1 MELVPKSFIWVQVPD
16 SSKFQDFRIEDV
28 DFVSETNDSET
39 NDYERNEF
47 AKAAMQTLLLHGN
60 NSDEWIA
67 KRAFEIA
74 DAMIKQSKKI
84 TNDTTTRKTSAGR
97 AKQNQRNTHNT

>member
-1 MELVPKSFIWVQVPD
+1 MPKVRVKSTGEIMELVPKSFIWVQVPD

-28 DFVSETNDSET
+28 DFVSETNDH
-39 NDYERNEF
+39 ERNEF

-74 DAMIKQSKKI
+74 DAMIKQSEKKI
-84 TNDTTTRKTSAGR
+84 
-97 AKQNQRNTHNT
+97 Q

>member
-28 DFVSETNDSET
+28 DFVSETNDH
-39 NDYERNEF
+39 ERNEF

-74 DAMIKQSKKI
+74 DAMIKQSEKKI
-84 TNDTTTRKTSAGR
+84 
-97 AKQNQRNTHNT
+97 Q